1 MFVVVLLLLLLFVGA
16 FFVFISSYSFQ
27 IFFHKFFTKHTFLE
41 SFVARVKGEIIPAGF
56 FVISHSIVE
65 PNEYKTLSLRHKTLF
80 SSCYNIVTFKT
91 PDAKWELFFHLVREG
106 LGYNEILTL
115 RCFPHSHKIRSEG
128 NVEKNYSRLNIFT
141 NNRYLTQ
148 VLETQEARNLLSSMI
163 ENNSDI
169 MHITHNNIHLKIFMD
184 KKTGGPEL
192 QKIMNIVRSMN
203 QLKTMIFKEDVIEY

>member
-41 SFVARVKGEIIPAGF
+41 SFVARVKGRLSLLVFA
-56 FVISHSIVE
+56 ISHSIVE
-65 PNEYKTLSLRHKTLF
+65 PNEYKTLSLRHKTMF

-128 NVEKNYSRLNIFT
+128 NVEKKLFS
-141 NNRYLTQ
+141 
-148 VLETQEARNLLSSMI
+148 
-163 ENNSDI
+163 
-169 MHITHNNIHLKIFMD
+169 
-184 KKTGGPEL
+184 
-192 QKIMNIVRSMN
+192 
-203 QLKTMIFKEDVIEY
+203 IEYFY

>member
-1 MFVVVLLLLLLFVGA
+1 ML
-16 FFVFISSYSFQ
+16 
-27 IFFHKFFTKHTFLE
+27 K
-41 SFVARVKGEIIPAGF
+41 
-56 FVISHSIVE
+56 
-65 PNEYKTLSLRHKTLF
+65 
-80 SSCYNIVTFKT
+80 
-91 PDAKWELFFHLVREG
+91 
-106 LGYNEILTL
+106 
-115 RCFPHSHKIRSEG
+115 
-128 NVEKNYSRLNIFT
+128 KNYSRLNIFT